1 LSSKEIKT
9 LRVSIIG
16 EPNTG
21 KSTLLNQAL
30 NKKYSI
36 VSRKAQTTI
45 KKTTA
50 VFIKSDKQ
58 IIFTD
63 TPGIMPNKNKLNRAT
78 FKEASNAALDSDI
91 ILLLLDIQKD
101 KIDKIKKIISFIKS
115 LNVDFIIVF
124 NKIDLVSNHQYL
136 ERISNLKEE
145 INENII
151 FSISAKKNIGISDLI
166 IFFLENKKFSLKK
179 KIENT
184 NLSKDSN
191 YLEEIVREKVLD
203 NIHDEIPFNLKFVT
217 DKILQNRD
225 KSITVHI
232 TILLT
237 KESYKPIILGKKG
250 ENIKKISMKARYDL
264 ENNLNK
270 KFHLF
275 IFLKVIKSKSLN
287 YKAKV

>member
-1 LSSKEIKT
+1 MSSKEIKT

-50 VFIKSDKQ
+50 VFIKDDKQ

-115 LNVDFIIVF
+115 LNIDFIIVF

-166 IFFLENKKFSLKK
+166 IYFLENKKFSLKK

-184 NLSKDSN
+184 NLAKDST

-250 ENIKKISMKARYDL
+250 ENIKKISMQARYDL

>member
-1 LSSKEIKT
+1 
-9 LRVSIIG
+9 
-16 EPNTG
+16 
-21 KSTLLNQAL
+21 LNQAL
-30 NKKYSI
+30 KKKYSI

-50 VFIKSDKQ
+50 VFIKGDKQ
-58 IIFTD
+58 IVFTD
-63 TPGIMPNKNKLNRAT
+63 TPGIMPYKNKLNRAT

-115 LNVDFIIVF
+115 LKLDFIIVF
-124 NKIDLVSNHQYL
+124 NKIDLVSNQQYL
-136 ERISNLKEE
+136 ENINKLKEE

-166 IFFLENKKFSLKK
+166 IYFLENKKFSLKK

-184 NLSKDSN
+184 NLAKDST

-250 ENIKKISMKARYDL
+250 ENIKKISMQARYDL

-275 IFLKVIKSKSLN
+275 IFLKVIKNKSLN

>member
-1 LSSKEIKT
+1 MFSKEIKT

-30 NKKYSI
+30 KKKYSI

-50 VFIKSDKQ
+50 VFIKGDKQ
-58 IIFTD
+58 IIFAD

-115 LNVDFIIVF
+115 LNIDFIIVF

-179 KIENT
+179 KIENI

-250 ENIKKISMKARYDL
+250 ENIKKISMKARHDL

>member
-1 LSSKEIKT
+1 MSSKEIKT

-50 VFIKSDKQ
+50 VFIKGDKQ

-166 IFFLENKKFSLKK
+166 KFFLENKKFSLKK

-217 DKILQNRD
+217 DKIIQNRD

-250 ENIKKISMKARYDL
+250 ENIKKISMQARYDL

-275 IFLKVIKSKSLN
+275 IFLKVIKNKSLN

>member
-1 LSSKEIKT
+1 MSSKEIKT

-50 VFIKSDKQ
+50 VFIKGDKQ

-145 INENII
+145 INQNII

-166 IFFLENKKFSLKK
+166 IYFLENKKFSLKK
-179 KIENT
+179 RVENT

-250 ENIKKISMKARYDL
+250 ENIKKISMQARYDL

-275 IFLKVIKSKSLN
+275 IFLKVIKNKSLN

>member
-1 LSSKEIKT
+1 MSSKEIKT

-50 VFIKSDKQ
+50 VFIKGDKQ

-151 FSISAKKNIGISDLI
+151 FSISAKKNIGILDLI
-166 IFFLENKKFSLKK
+166 KFFLENKNFSLKK
-179 KIENT
+179 KIENA

-250 ENIKKISMKARYDL
+250 ENIKKISMKARHDL

-275 IFLKVIKSKSLN
+275 IFLKVIKNKNLN
-287 YKAKV
+287 YKAKA

>member
-1 LSSKEIKT
+1 MSNKEIKT

-21 KSTLLNQAL
+21 KSTLLNQIL
-30 NKKYSI
+30 KKKYSI

-50 VFIKSDKQ
+50 VLIKGDKQ
-58 IIFTD
+58 ITFTD
-63 TPGIMPNKNKLNRAT
+63 TPGIMPHKNKLSRAT

-101 KIDKIKKIISFIKS
+101 KIDKINIIIKFIKN
-115 LNVDFIIVF
+115 LNIDFIIVF
-124 NKIDLVSNHQYL
+124 NKIDLVSNKDYL
-136 ERISNLKEE
+136 ESISKLQEE
-145 INENII
+145 TIESII
-151 FSISAKKNIGISDLI
+151 FSISAIKDIGILDVI
-166 IFFLENKKFSLKK
+166 NFLLKNKKFIYKK
-179 KIENT
+179 KIENI
-184 NLSKDSN
+184 NLSKNST

-225 KSITVHI
+225 KSITVYI

-237 KESYKPIILGKKG
+237 KNSYKPIILGKKG
-250 ENIKKISMKARYDL
+250 ENIKKISMQARKDL

-270 KFHLF
+270 KFHIF
-275 IFLKVIKSKSLN
+275 IFLKVIKNKGHN
-287 YKAKV
+287 YRAKI

>member
-1 LSSKEIKT
+1 MSSKEIKT

-21 KSTLLNQAL
+21 KSTFLNQAL
-30 NKKYSI
+30 KKKYSI

-50 VFIKSDKQ
+50 VFIKGDKQ

-101 KIDKIKKIISFIKS
+101 KIDKIKKIISFINS

-145 INENII
+145 ISENII

-166 IFFLENKKFSLKK
+166 TFFLENKKFSLKK

-184 NLSKDSN
+184 YLAKDST

-250 ENIKKISMKARYDL
+250 ENIKKISMKARHDL

-275 IFLKVIKSKSLN
+275 IFLKVIKNKSLN

>member
-1 LSSKEIKT
+1 MSSKEIKT

-50 VFIKSDKQ
+50 VFIKGDKQ

-115 LNVDFIIVF
+115 LNVEFIIVF

-136 ERISNLKEE
+136 KRISNLKEE

-184 NLSKDSN
+184 NLAKDST

-250 ENIKKISMKARYDL
+250 ENIKKISMKARHDL

-275 IFLKVIKSKSLN
+275 IFLKVIKNKNLN

>member
-1 LSSKEIKT
+1 MSSKEIKT

-50 VFIKSDKQ
+50 VFIKGDKQ

-101 KIDKIKKIISFIKS
+101 KIYKIKKIISFINTLK
-115 LNVDFIIVF
+115 VDFIIVF
-124 NKIDLVSNHQYL
+124 NKIDLVSNHEYL
-136 ERISNLKEE
+136 ESISNLKEE

-151 FSISAKKNIGISDLI
+151 ISISAKKNIGISDLI
-166 IFFLENKKFSLKK
+166 IYFLENKKFSLKK

-184 NLSKDSN
+184 NLAKDST

-250 ENIKKISMKARYDL
+250 ENIKKISMQARYDL

-275 IFLKVIKSKSLN
+275 IFLKVIKNKSLN

>member
-1 LSSKEIKT
+1 MSSKEIKT

-50 VFIKSDKQ
+50 VFVKGDKQ

-101 KIDKIKKIISFIKS
+101 KIYKIKKIISFINTLK
-115 LNVDFIIVF
+115 VDFIIVF
-124 NKIDLVSNHQYL
+124 NKIDLVSNDQYL
-136 ERISNLKEE
+136 ESISNLKEE

-166 IFFLENKKFSLKK
+166 IYFLENKKFSFKK

-184 NLSKDSN
+184 NLAKDST

-250 ENIKKISMKARYDL
+250 ENIKKISMQARYDL

-275 IFLKVIKSKSLN
+275 IFLKVIKNKSLN

>member
-1 LSSKEIKT
+1 MSSKEIKT

-50 VFIKSDKQ
+50 VFIKGDKQ

-101 KIDKIKKIISFIKS
+101 KIDKIKKIISFINR

-136 ERISNLKEE
+136 ERISNLKED
-145 INENII
+145 ISENII

-179 KIENT
+179 KMENT
-184 NLSKDSN
+184 NLAKDST

-250 ENIKKISMKARYDL
+250 ENIKKISMQARYDL
-264 ENNLNK
+264 ENNLKK

-275 IFLKVIKSKSLN
+275 IFLKVIKNKSLN

>member
-1 LSSKEIKT
+1 LSNKEIKT

-30 NKKYSI
+30 KKKYSI

-50 VFIKSDKQ
+50 VFIKGDKQ
-58 IIFTD
+58 IVFTD
-63 TPGIMPNKNKLNRAT
+63 TPGIMPYKNKLNRAT

-124 NKIDLVSNHQYL
+124 NKIDLVSNQKYL
-136 ERISNLKEE
+136 ESINNLKEE

-166 IFFLENKKFSLKK
+166 IFFLENKKFFIKK
-179 KIENT
+179 KIENK
-184 NLSKDSN
+184 NLAKDST

-217 DKILQNRD
+217 DKIIQNRD
-225 KSITVHI
+225 KSITVHV

-250 ENIKKISMKARYDL
+250 GNIKKISMKARHDL

-275 IFLKVIKSKSLN
+275 IFLKVIKNKNLN
-287 YKAKV
+287 YKAKA